1 MRSLSNI
8 VATILLFASGCIG
21 LSDPMPAPNV
31 PITPRRI
38 FNLPADPNLPSLFLI
53 GDSTVRNGA
62 GRGDGGQWGWGDFL
76 APYFNTN
83 ELNVVNRAL
92 GGTSSR
98 TFYRDQWPA
107 VKALLKP
114 GDFVILQF
122 GHNDASPI
130 NDTNRAR
137 GTIPGVGDESQIIT
151 NLITR
156 KVEEVHSF
164 GWYVTKFVTD
174 VKAQGATAIICSPI
188 PHKQHWEN
196 GRDFASLAG
205 WDAQV
210 ASNTGALFFDLTLVI
225 TDAYQQAGREKVE
238 TYFAD
243 KGTHTS
249 DLGAQVNAACVI
261 AGLKG
266 LPGNLLGAF
275 LSAQGEAIAPFIPSA
290 AVPSTE
296 SPSTNHP
303 IHP

>member
-1 MRSLSNI
+1 
-8 VATILLFASGCIG
+8 
-21 LSDPMPAPNV
+21 MPATNV
-31 PITPRRI
+31 PITARRLV
-38 FNLPADPNLPSLFLI
+38 NLPADPNLPSLILI

-62 GRGDGGQWGWGDFL
+62 GRGYGGQWGWGDFL
-76 APYFNTN
+76 APYFKTN
-83 ELNVVNRAL
+83 EINVVNRAL

-164 GWYVTKFVTD
+164 GWYITKFVTD
-174 VKAQGATAIICSPI
+174 AKAHGATAIICSPI
-188 PHKQHWEN
+188 PHKQRWEN

-210 ASNTGALFFDLTLVI
+210 ASNTGALFLDLTLVI
-225 TDAYQQAGREKVE
+225 TAAYQQAGREKVE

-266 LPGNLLGAF
+266 LPGNPLRAF
-275 LSAQGEAIAPFIPSA
+275 LSAPGEAIAPCIPSA

-296 SPSTNHP
+296 SSSTNHP